1 MKKIVLAFPSR
12 ESLAEFIL
20 AHRII
25 NADTD
30 PIYLKLT
37 GFFPDDVLND
47 AFSKYGASI
56 SAAPDFILPD

>member
-12 ESLAEFIL
+12 ESMAEFIL

-30 PIYLKLT
+30 LIYMTLT
-37 GFFPDDVLND
+37 GFFPDDVLSD
-47 AFSKYGASI
+47 AFSQFGASI